1 MSVLAIVTNRK
12 NDYNVW
18 LFQAILMI
26 QNPEPYL
33 MQSKGSDS
41 AIVMKN
47 ATLAWTRTD
56 SLSSTDSEMKGH
68 KQDETSQEEKT
79 EAVATLRNI
88 SFTLPKV
95 CFTADMNKWG

>member
-1 MSVLAIVTNRK
+1 M
-12 NDYNVW
+12 W
-18 LFQAILMI
+18 LFQKIMLI

-33 MQSKGSDS
+33 TRSEGSDS
-41 AIVMKN
+41 AIVMTN

-56 SLSSTDSEMKGH
+56 STSTTDNEVKGD
-68 KQDETSQEEKT
+68 KVDESPQQQKT

-95 CFTADMNKWG
+95 CFYH